1 MDIDSIE
8 YGDFSF
14 IYDKLT
20 RQAIEYAFEKA
31 YKLDIVDYLEKADI
45 ESMHSCDDEKIIFW
59 KNNLTEVKLDDFSK
73 QNLVSNVYHIF
84 KKGWKSFIRFYL
96 TYQNY
101 KYHIMIDKEYVNDTF
116 SDALIAIKAQ
126 YLQEVYISGYC
137 RYTYDDQDQI
147 IGYYTVTNRRKVF
160 NKYSLTDSNL
170 IELKGL
176 IKYVATY

>member
-1 MDIDSIE
+1 MDIDTIE

-20 RQAIEYAFEKA
+20 REATEYAFNKA

-45 ESMHSCDDEKIIFW
+45 ESLHSCDDEKIILW
-59 KNNLTEVKLDDFSK
+59 RNNLNELKLDDYSK

-96 TYQNY
+96 RYQYFKFPMN
-101 KYHIMIDKEYVNDTF
+101 IEKEYTNNTF
-116 SDALIAIKAQ
+116 NDALISIKTK
-126 YLQEVYISGYC
+126 YLNEVYISGYC
-137 RYTYDDQDQI
+137 RYTYDDFDNI
-147 IGYYTVTNRRKVF
+147 IGYYTLTKQRKIF
-160 NKYSLTDSNL
+160 NKDSLTDSD
-170 IELKGL
+170 IMELKSL